1 MIDRICRLSQS
12 VLSINSFG
20 HKEKVRDAQNA
31 SRSNFM
37 SFIDIEEI
45 DLIYRNSDGDEA
57 GDGTLA
63 LSQTSL
69 KMERGEFIAIVGP
82 SGCGKSTLLKVVAG
96 LIQANK
102 GRVIVAGDEV
112 TKPLK
117 IVGMAFQNATLLPW
131 RSTRENVLLPLEI
144 VEPHRQKFRT
154 DKKKYEELANELLD
168 TVGLTGF
175 GDRAPWQLSGGM
187 QQRAQLCR
195 ALVHKPDLLLLDE
208 PFGAL
213 DAFTREELWDV
224 LQKLYMERQ
233 CTVILVTHD
242 LREAVYLSDTVYVM
256 SARPG
261 RIILDRKSELPRPR
275 NLDALYG
282 AEVVKLVRDLR
293 HNINV
298 ARSDE

>member
-1 MIDRICRLSQS
+1 
-12 VLSINSFG
+12 
-20 HKEKVRDAQNA
+20 
-31 SRSNFM
+31 M

-102 GRVIVAGDEV
+102 GRVIVAGEEV

-224 LQKLYMERQ
+224 LQKLYLERQ

>member
-1 MIDRICRLSQS
+1 
-12 VLSINSFG
+12 
-20 HKEKVRDAQNA
+20 
-31 SRSNFM
+31 M
-37 SFIDIEEI
+37 SFIDIDNI
-45 DLIYRNSDGDEA
+45 DLVYRNSEGDTV

-63 LSQTSL
+63 LSNTSL
-69 KMERGEFIAIVGP
+69 QMEKGDFIALVGP
-82 SGCGKSTLLKVVAG
+82 SGCGKSTLLKVIAG
-96 LIQANK
+96 LIHANK
-102 GRVIVAGDEV
+102 GKVFVGGEEV
-112 TKPLK
+112 TEPLK

-144 VEPHRQKFRT
+144 VEPHRQQFKS
-154 DKKKYEELANELLD
+154 KKAEYKALADELLE
-168 TVGLTGF
+168 TVGLNGF

-224 LQKLYMERQ
+224 LQKLYMERN

-242 LREAVYLSDTVYVM
+242 LREAVYLADTVYVM

-261 RIILDRKSELPRPR
+261 RIILDREVKMPRPR
-275 NLDALYG
+275 KLDDMYG
-282 AEVVKLVRDLR
+282 REIVELVQDLR
-293 HNINV
+293 HHINV
-298 ARSDE
+298 ARSDQ

>member
-1 MIDRICRLSQS
+1 
-12 VLSINSFG
+12 
-20 HKEKVRDAQNA
+20 
-31 SRSNFM
+31 M
-37 SFIDIEEI
+37 SFIDIDNI
-45 DLIYRNSDGDEA
+45 DLVYRNSEGDEV

-63 LSQTSL
+63 LSDASL
-69 KMERGEFIAIVGP
+69 QMERGEFIALVGP

-96 LIQANK
+96 LIRANK
-102 GRVIVAGDEV
+102 GRVVVGGEQV
-112 TKPLK
+112 TEPLK

-131 RSTRENVLLPLEI
+131 RSTRDNVLLPMEI
-144 VEPHRQKFRT
+144 VEPHRQRFRAN
-154 DKKKYEELANELLD
+154 KAEYEALADELLE
-168 TVGLTGF
+168 TVGLAGF

-224 LQKLYMERQ
+224 LQTLYTDRK

-242 LREAVYLSDTVYVM
+242 LREAVYLADTVYVM

-261 RIILDRKSELPRPR
+261 RVILDRKVDMPRPR
-275 NLDALYG
+275 KLDDMYG
-282 AEVVKLVRDLR
+282 QKIVELVQDLR
-293 HNINV
+293 HHINV
-298 ARSDE
+298 ARSE

>member
-1 MIDRICRLSQS
+1 
-12 VLSINSFG
+12 
-20 HKEKVRDAQNA
+20 
-31 SRSNFM
+31 M
-37 SFIDIEEI
+37 SFIDIDNI
-45 DLIYRNSDGDEA
+45 DLVYRNSDGDEV

-63 LSQTSL
+63 LSDASL
-69 KMERGEFIAIVGP
+69 KMERGEFIALVGP

-96 LIQANK
+96 LIRANK
-102 GRVIVAGDEV
+102 GKVVVGGEEV
-112 TKPLK
+112 TEPLK

-131 RSTRENVLLPLEI
+131 RSTRDNVLLPMEI
-144 VEPHRQKFRT
+144 VEPHRQRFRAN
-154 DKKKYEELANELLD
+154 KAEYEALADELLE
-168 TVGLTGF
+168 TVGLSGF

-224 LQKLYMERQ
+224 LQALYTERN

-242 LREAVYLSDTVYVM
+242 LREAVYLADTVYVM

-261 RIILDRKSELPRPR
+261 KVILDRKVKMPRPR
-275 NLDALYG
+275 KLDDMYG
-282 AEVVKLVRDLR
+282 QEIVELVQDLR
-293 HNINV
+293 HHINI
-298 ARSDE
+298 ARSE